1 MVWSLLVV
9 SVAFWVQV
17 LLILIGIYAF
27 LVRIKYILMYKFHS
41 PTRFNGFDTTG
52 IYQFT
57 YTMLLHNEISSTKF
71 HLGLQH

>member
-1 MVWSLLVV
+1 MVWTLLVV

-27 LVRIKYILMYKFHS
+27 LHRVKYVLTYKFHS
-41 PTRFNGFDTTG
+41 PTGFDITG

-57 YTMLLHNEISSTKF
+57 YNMLLHNEISSTKF
-71 HLGLQH
+71 HLDLQL